1 MDFRSLECFVAVAED
16 LHFGRAAAR
25 LGMAQPPLS
34 QRVKALE
41 EELGVGLFA
50 RTSRKVG
57 LTPAGEAFLVE
68 AREVLARVERAGET
82 ARRVGQGLG
91 GRLTVGFVNPA
102 MDAFLAGAVARF
114 RQLVPEVALTL
125 REMSTP
131 EQVAAL
137 GAGRLDVG
145 FIRFAGQ
152 KLAGLEAEVIFREP
166 YLAALP
172 AEHVLA
178 GRGRVTLG
186 RLVREPLIMPP
197 PGDLPALRAAM
208 DEAFA
213 RVGGNHE
220 TVQEARSK
228 FTVLSLVAA
237 GVGVALVP
245 ASARVWRRRGVVF
258 REVVGVLP
266 EVELAAAWPRG
277 RDHPAAARLVALARE
292 GEDGQ

>member
-1 MDFRSLECFVAVAED
+1 MDFRDVTCFVAVAEE
-16 LHFGRAAAR
+16 LHFGRAAQR

-41 EELGVGLFA
+41 EELGVRLFA
-50 RTSRKVG
+50 RTSRRVA
-57 LTPAGEAFLVE
+57 LTPAGEAFWAE
-68 AREVLARVERAGET
+68 AREVLARVERAMET
-82 ARRVGQGLG
+82 ARRVERGLG
-91 GRLTVGFVNPA
+91 GRLVVGFVNPA
-102 MDAFLAGAVARF
+102 MDAFLAVALARF
-114 RQLVPEVALTL
+114 RQLVPGVVLTL
-125 REMSTP
+125 RELSTRD
-131 EQVAAL
+131 QVAAL

-145 FIRFAGQ
+145 FVRHTGQ
-152 KLAGLEAEVIFREP
+152 KQAGLTLEVVHRER

-178 GRGRVTLG
+178 ARGRVSLG

-197 PGDLPALRAAM
+197 PDDLPDLRAAM

-213 RVGGNHE
+213 RVGGDPE
-220 TVQEARSK
+220 TAQEARSK
-228 FTVLSLVAA
+228 FTVMSLVAA

-266 EVELAAAWPRG
+266 EVELAAAWPRD
-277 RDHPAAARLVALARE
+277 RDHAAAARLVALARE
-292 GEDGQ
+292 SGGE